1 MHKFWHWGGLV
12 VLIFVCIYVY
22 NQQLLKNV
30 PLIGPYASS

>member
-1 MHKFWHWGGLV
+1 MNKFWHWAGLV

-30 PLIGPYASS
+30 PLIGTLASA